1 MWRSEAKSGKLCK
14 EGEVTLSLIVYCC
27 TRLSVGMML
36 RLINT
41 KSQRLIW
48 RSSRWAINYTPRLS
62 KFSFIFLLWLA
73 WWLLCISWSVPAQTW
88 MRWRPQLNSISPISS
103 FSILLPPP
111 SPTCFFLSLII
122 SSWQMSSQPGLPQAA
137 RDSQHNSL
145 EDNQLPP
152 SPKVHKYSQKI
163 RRQALKAC

>member
-14 EGEVTLSLIVYCC
+14 EGEVTLSLIVHCC
-27 TRLSVGMML
+27 ILLSDGMIL

-41 KSQRLIW
+41 KSQWKIW
-48 RSSRWAINYTPRLS
+48 RSSRWAINYTVPSLILNI
-62 KFSFIFLLWLA
+62 FIFFLLWLA
-73 WWLLCISWSVPAQTW
+73 WWLLCNSWSVPAQTW

-145 EDNQLPP
+145 EDNHPP
-152 SPKVHKYSQKI
+152 TAAVSKGS
-163 RRQALKAC
+163 